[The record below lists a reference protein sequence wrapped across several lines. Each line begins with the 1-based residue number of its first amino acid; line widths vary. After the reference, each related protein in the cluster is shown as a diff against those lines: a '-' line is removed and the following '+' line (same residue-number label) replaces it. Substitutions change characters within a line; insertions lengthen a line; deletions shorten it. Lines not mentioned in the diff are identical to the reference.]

1 MVSGATGVPIGR
13 PIITPEDKE
22 TYISPVIHERRDG
35 SQYVLYGS
43 GGETVG
49 GTCLHCQRWGA
60 TLAQP
65 VLVSAIFASVYVV
78 MKTYERNSYIRVH
91 LETAFNN
98 SIVSYKLQGQQ

>member
-49 GTCLHCQRWGA
+49 GTYVSSLSTVGSNPSA
-60 TLAQP
+60 TR
-65 VLVSAIFASVYVV
+65 SSTAIFSDAYVV
-78 MKTYERNSYIRVH
+78 TLHV
-91 LETAFNN
+91 
-98 SIVSYKLQGQQ
+98 